1 MVSVAH
7 QEYLEYPLDYIQ
19 STKTHRPM
27 ASVTLIHRVQSVLR
41 VSIPDPHC
49 FVSLGFEDQLSE
61 RGMMGPAFTLLVTS
75 AAAARMDAE
84 GERSVG
90 DCVDK

>member
-1 MVSVAH
+1 MISVAH

-27 ASVTLIHRVQSVLR
+27 ASVTLIHRAQSVLR
-41 VSIPDPHC
+41 VSIPDPHF

-61 RGMMGPAFTLLVTS
+61 RGVMCPAFTSLVTS